1 LFLVRLLTA
10 APADA
15 GTFFHDLAR
24 EAGQRLDDAIAA
36 HAPKVTPPTPIVVHW
51 HAQKL
56 GSIDLGATLVALAAA
71 DLDGDGKAELY
82 ALTARDVVAIKVHN
96 HTVSEVG
103 RAVYTGE
110 LASPASRDV
119 VGTAIVDGDA
129 IAATASGWARGMRVR
144 WRGNQLASELVE
156 PGFLLCPGERAQLA
170 PGRNYFGSGSG
181 AGAAGAIFTARC
193 RDDMVDAAGHPLH
206 ARAALSTTGQLDIAV
221 ERCDANAPCVPI
233 GAKHELANVGVAF
246 EIADVDRDGTPEVI
260 HAGAGAPGDADAV
273 KVVELGGD
281 PKKPVFRKSWS
292 GGVAAIAVADIDGD
306 GALDV
311 ICAVRLV
318 GATRVDLWRLN

>member
-1 LFLVRLLTA
+1 LLLVRLLTP
-10 APADA
+10 APVSA
-15 GTFFHDLAR
+15 GTFFHDLAH
-24 EAGQRLDDAIAA
+24 EVGQRLDDVIAA
-36 HAPKVTPPTPIVVHW
+36 NAPKLTPPTPVTVHW

-82 ALTARDVVAIKVHN
+82 ALTARDVVAIKVRN
-96 HTVSEVG
+96 HALDEAG
-103 RAVYTGE
+103 RVVYTGE

-144 WRGNQLASELVE
+144 WRGNQLVGELVE
-156 PGFLLCPGERAQLA
+156 AGFLLCPGERAQLA
-170 PGRNYFGSGSG
+170 PGRNYFGGTGG
-181 AGAAGAIFTARC
+181 AGAGAIFTARC
-193 RDDMVDAAGHPLH
+193 RDDMVDAVGHPLH
-206 ARAALSTTGQLDIAV
+206 ARAALSTAGRLDIAV
-221 ERCDANAPCVPI
+221 ERCDAGAPCVPT

-306 GALDV
+306 GVLDV